1 MYKLISADGV
11 DFIDPEGSFVLSKTD
26 VVNEYEGE
34 DGCKT
39 VEVVRSGKISASVSY
54 NGIEVRRLREMAQAL
69 HTVTTFRIYDA
80 LTDTCRT
87 VKARV
92 SSLKVQKVHHRHG
105 LSLWSLSFDLD
116 EL

>member
-11 DFIDPEGSFVLSKTD
+11 DFIDPEGSFTLSKTD
-26 VVNEYEGE
+26 VINEYEGE
-34 DGCKT
+34 DGKKT
-39 VEVVRSGKISASVSY
+39 VEIVRSGRISASASY
-54 NGIEVRRLREMAQAL
+54 NGIEVRRLKEMAQAL
-69 HTVTTFRIYDA
+69 HPVTTFQIYDA
-80 LTDTCRT
+80 LSDARRE

-92 SSLKVQKVHHRHG
+92 SNLKVQKVHHRHG